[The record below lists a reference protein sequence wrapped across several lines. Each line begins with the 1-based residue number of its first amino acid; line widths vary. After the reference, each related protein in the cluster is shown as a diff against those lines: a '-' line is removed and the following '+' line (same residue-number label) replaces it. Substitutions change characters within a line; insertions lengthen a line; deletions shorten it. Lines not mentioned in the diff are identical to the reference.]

1 MQFHP
6 APAVASA
13 RPLPPGAGLGGAAP
27 WRRAFSLVEL
37 LVVVSII
44 LVLMAL
50 TGAAVSGARSSQKKQ
65 ATQALIAKLDAVIQ
79 QQYAS
84 YGGKNVP
91 DATSGDDRAVKL
103 RQIISGDLPD
113 RWVDVKLV
121 AADPNTSHQRAYRA
135 FWISMNPPPS
145 NDAFDRHPDR
155 DKFAGAECLFMIIMR
170 GGIANCLDCSDLANE
185 RIGDKDGDGAFEFWD
200 AWGNPI
206 GFILWPGALELP
218 ATSGEKFFSSS
229 PPFAPNAIGRT
240 MRPLIYSAGP
250 DGFDGVPPKAAR
262 NDPDIGWFGFRC
274 NPQPDNPQEPFDTS
288 HISSGTACGDPSQTP
303 ANILAAPLEG
313 ASDNIT
319 NFDAEAKR

>member
-1 MQFHP
+1 MQP
-6 APAVASA
+6 RANLSA
-13 RPLPPGAGLGGAAP
+13 TSPRPLPQGAGLGGAAP

-113 RWVDVKLV
+113 RWVDVQAL
-121 AADPNTSHQRAYRA
+121 AGDPKTAHQRAYKA
-135 FWISMNPPPS
+135 SWDVMNPKPTPQ
-145 NDAFDRHPDR
+145 
-155 DKFAGAECLFMIIMR
+155 FAGAECLFMIIMR
-170 GGIANCLDCSDLANE
+170 GGIANCLNCSDLANE

-229 PPFAPNAIGRT
+229 PPFSPNATGRT

-250 DGFDGVPPKAAR
+250 DGDGAT
-262 NDPDIGWFGFRC
+262 DSGEFGFKC
-274 NPQPDNPQEPFDTS
+274 DFSTGN
-288 HISSGTACGDPSQTP
+288 
-303 ANILAAPLEG
+303 LAAGSNCGNPGVAPASQLGMPLPSGG
-313 ASDNIT
+313 ASDNVT